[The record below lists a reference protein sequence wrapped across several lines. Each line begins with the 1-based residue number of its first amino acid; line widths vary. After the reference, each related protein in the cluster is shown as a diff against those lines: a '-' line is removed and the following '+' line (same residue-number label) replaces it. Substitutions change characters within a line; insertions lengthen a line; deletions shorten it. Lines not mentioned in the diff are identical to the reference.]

1 MRKSTFMKQSQK
13 KPRKKITISEDLDEI
28 PKALG
33 LKSLE
38 KMMTEPPEITT
49 EQALAIAKIAISM
62 IH

>member
-1 MRKSTFMKQSQK
+1 MKQSQK